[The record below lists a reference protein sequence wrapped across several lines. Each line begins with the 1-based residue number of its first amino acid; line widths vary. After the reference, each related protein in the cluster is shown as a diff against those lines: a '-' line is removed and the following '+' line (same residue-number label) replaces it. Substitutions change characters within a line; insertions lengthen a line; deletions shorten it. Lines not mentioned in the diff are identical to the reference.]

1 MEINGTIYRMIAL
14 GLMTDNFIIQISD
27 LIVLIDADVSEG
39 ENVLS
44 IVDATPLK
52 GCLSIIAI
60 LMAFGGL

>member
-1 MEINGTIYRMIAL
+1 MIAL

-39 ENVLS
+39 ENVQS
-44 IVDATPLK
+44 IVAATPLK